1 MSGSS
6 APGEAT
12 GSAGESGASR
22 ARADG
27 RLTRLMQE
35 FVRRQAEC
43 PDLVVRPWWTAGS
56 GSDGAGDG
64 EGESRRM
71 TGFVVEYC
79 PRGVESAELA
89 VRPDRVRVEGPGGL
103 REAPLDLEAGWRL
116 AGRDVGCHRLMAN
129 HLLSMAD
136 RLLNEA
142 A

>member
-6 APGEAT
+6 APGEANRST
-12 GSAGESGASR
+12 GENGSGRSAGEE
-22 ARADG
+22 
-27 RLTRLMQE
+27 RLTLLMEE
-35 FVRRQAEC
+35 FQRRQAER
-43 PDLVVRPWWTAGS
+43 PELVVRPWWIS
-56 GSDGAGDG
+56 GSRGDDGDAP
-64 EGESRRM
+64 RRI

-89 VRPDRVRVEGPGGL
+89 IRPDRVRVEGPRGL

-116 AGRDVGCHRLMAN
+116 AGRDVSCPRLMTN

-136 RLLNEA
+136 RLLGEA